1 MEQQGRREE
10 RGKGAA
16 MRCAVVVCHGLQLHI
31 VRRARARVGV
41 GVRVAGDTY
50 VSPHGTYMFV
60 CMCICIWMPNE
71 RSHRHPK
78 VHSNVLSSLDC
89 LPAMQLPAL
98 VPFSVPV
105 PLSYCSI
112 SLGRPE
118 HQSAWRCTF
127 WAMTTKHFIVV
138 NRLFH
143 THAHTNTVTDMCVG
157 AWSTRVMP
165 CNRQKVN
172 RSMLKYL

>member
-1 MEQQGRREE
+1 MHSTLDGPTREGKGGGRREE

-31 VRRARARVGV
+31 VRRARARVSARV
-41 GVRVAGDTY
+41 GFRVAGDTY
-50 VSPHGTYMFV
+50 VSLHGTYMCVCMCICMCV

-89 LPAMQLPAL
+89 LPAMQLPSL
-98 VPFSVPV
+98 LPFSVPV
-105 PLSYCSI
+105 PLSYCCI

-118 HQSAWRCTF
+118 HQSA
-127 WAMTTKHFIVV
+127 
-138 NRLFH
+138 
-143 THAHTNTVTDMCVG
+143 
-157 AWSTRVMP
+157 
-165 CNRQKVN
+165 
-172 RSMLKYL
+172 